1 MDKIGYTVFTGVGV
15 CLIGAGLAF
24 QILYIER
31 NQNDD
36 LGYLPHQIVSIIFNT
51 VVVAYLL
58 FNLMVYR
65 PFESQVAIGVST
77 MALLVGFALE
87 IYSTQFTVSPAM
99 QGVSYAFAGINALV
113 RLFLLIS
120 VRCGSYATSIPDA
133 VRKLLDA
140 AKVDPR
146 LPGADKVAAAVARE
160 VASQG
165 DQVASVDPENIKRN
179 IFGAVNNDW
188 LELLKNSTLPEEKK
202 KALDDRFRAKF
213 GKRPME
219 GGRRR

>member
-1 MDKIGYTVFTGVGV
+1 MDKIGYTAFTALGV

-51 VVVAYLL
+51 VVVVYLL

-77 MALLVGFALE
+77 MALLAGFAME
-87 IYSTQFTVSPAM
+87 IYSTQFSVSPAM

-113 RLFLLIS
+113 RLYLLIS

-133 VRKLLDA
+133 VRKLLEA
-140 AKVDPR
+140 AKVDPK
-146 LPGADKVAAAVARE
+146 LPGADKVASAVAKE

-165 DQVASVDPENIKRN
+165 DQVAAVDPQRLYGNIMSGLGSLIPEDKRN
-179 IFGAVNNDW
+179 EAKDAVKKG
-188 LELLKNSTLPEEKK
+188 LGLPV
-202 KALDDRFRAKF
+202 
-213 GKRPME
+213 GRPQVPQ

>member
-1 MDKIGYTVFTGVGV
+1 MDKIGYTMFTALGV

-24 QILYIER
+24 QILYIEH
-31 NQNDD
+31 NQNDE

-51 VVVAYLL
+51 TVVLYLL

-65 PFESQVAIGVST
+65 PFESQMAIGGSLL
-77 MALLVGFALE
+77 ALLAGFAME

-113 RLFLLIS
+113 RLYLLIS
-120 VRCGSYATSIPDA
+120 IRCGSYTTSIPDA
-133 VRKLLDA
+133 VKRLLDA

-146 LPGADKVAAAVARE
+146 LPGADKVASAVARE

-165 DQVASVDPENIKRN
+165 AQVSEVDPQRLYGNIMSGLGSLIPEDKRN
-179 IFGAVNNDW
+179 EAKDAVKKG
-188 LELLKNSTLPEEKK
+188 LGLPV
-202 KALDDRFRAKF
+202 
-213 GKRPME
+213 GRPQAPQ

>member
-1 MDKIGYTVFTGVGV
+1 MFTALGV

-24 QILYIER
+24 QILYIEH

-51 VVVAYLL
+51 VVVLYLL

-65 PFESQVAIGVST
+65 PFESQIAIGGSLL
-77 MALLVGFALE
+77 ALLAGFAME

-113 RLFLLIS
+113 RLYLLIS
-120 VRCGSYATSIPDA
+120 IRCGSYTTSIPDA
-133 VRKLLDA
+133 VKRLLDA

-146 LPGADKVAAAVARE
+146 LPGADKVASAVARE

-165 DQVASVDPENIKRN
+165 AQVSEVDPQRLYGNIMSGLGSLIPEDKRN
-179 IFGAVNNDW
+179 EAKDAVKKG
-188 LELLKNSTLPEEKK
+188 LGLPV
-202 KALDDRFRAKF
+202 
-213 GKRPME
+213 GRPQAPQ

>member
-1 MDKIGYTVFTGVGV
+1 MDKIGYTMFTALGV

-24 QILYIER
+24 QILYIEH

-51 VVVAYLL
+51 VVVLYLL

-65 PFESQVAIGVST
+65 PFESQIAIGGSLL
-77 MALLVGFALE
+77 ALLAGFAME

-113 RLFLLIS
+113 RLYLLIS
-120 VRCGSYATSIPDA
+120 IRCGSYTTSIPDA
-133 VRKLLDA
+133 VKRLLDA

-146 LPGADKVAAAVARE
+146 LPGADKVASAVARE

-165 DQVASVDPENIKRN
+165 AQVSEVDPQRLYGNIMSGLGSLIPEDKRN
-179 IFGAVNNDW
+179 EAKDAVKKG
-188 LELLKNSTLPEEKK
+188 LGLPV
-202 KALDDRFRAKF
+202 
-213 GKRPME
+213 GRPQAPQ